1 MSGYGR
7 KRSYSSSRAPI
18 RRMTYK
24 KKPTTRVS
32 TVSRRAWALN
42 NVSTQFSSAIAP
54 NGVEIKNFYT
64 DLYHGAIYT
73 PAGVPAGGNVITA
86 PDPADNAKLINQIA
100 VDASSSGRVGR
111 HVKLNKFSFRWCVQ
125 APFNGGGNA
134 VRMVVIFDRRPRQI
148 AVTWGDIFVSAHSG
162 GFQLSNGVALTAMMR
177 ESNDGR
183 FEVLLDK
190 TITVAGNS
198 APLDTG
204 GGVPGP
210 ATDNYSIRQAMP
222 DSVKVGQEVIDL
234 SAKRFFTLYT
244 PTGVTG
250 KETEIEY
257 GAMYMFAWS
266 MTGGVVNTANDFER
280 LPSLTAFSE
289 LCYTEM

>member
-24 KKPTTRVS
+24 KKPASRVS
-32 TVSRRAWALN
+32 TVSKRTWALN
-42 NVSTQFSSAIAP
+42 NVNTQFSSAIAP
-54 NGVEIKNFYT
+54 NGAEIKNFYKS
-64 DLYHGAIYT
+64 LYIGAVYG
-73 PAGVPAGGNVITA
+73 AGVPAGGDVIPS
-86 PDPADNAKLINQIA
+86 PDPSDKALLINQIA

-111 HVKLNKFSFRWCVQ
+111 HVKLSKFSFRWCVQ

-134 VRMVVIFDRRPRQI
+134 IRMVVIFDRRPRQI
-148 AVTWGDIFVSAHSG
+148 AVTWGDIFISNNAAAANG
-162 GFQLSNGVALTAMMR
+162 LTNGVALCAMMR

-183 FEVLLDK
+183 FEVLYDK
-190 TITVAGNS
+190 TVPVAGNS

-210 ATDNYSIRQAMP
+210 GTDNYSVRQAMP

-250 KETEIEY
+250 TETEIEY

-266 MTGGVVNTANDFER
+266 MTGGALNVAADFER

-289 LCYTEM
+289 LCYTDL